1 MEQPAAVISVPRS
14 EIVEKN
20 LKNFEI
26 VEIEQKI
33 NHFVKKVA
41 KVEKVDY
48 IKMNK
53 QQIRDRSA
61 KVHSQKFLG

>member
-53 QQIRDRSA
+53 
-61 KVHSQKFLG
+61 

>member
-1 MEQPAAVISVPRS
+1 MTVTSVPKS

-33 NHFVKKVA
+33 NHFVKKVG